1 MQAAATLRRR
11 PSAARARRW
20 AHDNLFS
27 SGWNT
32 ALTVVVVG
40 VLGFVLFS
48 VLRFVLISAEWAV
61 VEENRRLLFVGRYPR
76 AEDWRLWPPLWL
88 VAALGGLTFG
98 LWGEIG
104 RRGAATAAAVL
115 ALLLIFLAHGVPAL
129 LLLVAAALAA
139 GGYLTARHRL
149 RQAPFAAEA
158 RRVAIAGWVAVLPL
172 ALVLL
177 IAGGGARTTLWGGLM
192 LNLVLASVG
201 LAGGFPLG
209 VLLALG
215 RTSSYP
221 VVRLASIAYIELV
234 RGAPLIAWLLM
245 ARFVLPDFLPS
256 TFGLDEMDIVVRAM
270 VVLAVFTSAYIA
282 EIVRGGLQ
290 SLPRGQVEAAQAVG
304 LNSVQ
309 TVSLIVLPQ
318 ALRAVIPALVS
329 QFVSLWKDTSL
340 VFVLSIT
347 DLLGGAQ
354 AALAQRE
361 FFGRQ
366 KEVLLFVAL
375 VFWAVAFSMSRLSAR
390 LERALGV
397 GQR

>member
-1 MQAAATLRRR
+1 MQATATLQRR
-11 PSAARARRW
+11 SFLGRARRW
-20 AHDNLFS
+20 AHDHLFS
-27 SGWNT
+27 NAWNT
-32 ALTVVVVG
+32 ALTIVTVS

-48 VLRFVLISAEWAV
+48 VLRFVLVAAEWGV

-76 AEDWRLWPPLWL
+76 AEDWRLWPPLWS

-104 RRGAATAAAVL
+104 RRAAATGAGVL
-115 ALLLIFLAHGVPAL
+115 ALVLIFLAHGVPAL
-129 LLLVAAALAA
+129 LVLAAAALAT
-139 GGYLTARHRL
+139 GGYAVARGPL
-149 RQAPFAAEA
+149 RRASFAVEA
-158 RRVAIAGWVAVLPL
+158 RRSVIAGWVVVLPL
-172 ALVLL
+172 TLL
-177 IAGGGARTTLWGGLM
+177 LLSVGGGARTTLWGGLM

-256 TFGLDEMDIVVRAM
+256 AFGLNEMDIVVRAM
-270 VVLAVFTSAYIA
+270 LVLAVFTSAYIA

-290 SLPRGQVEAAQAVG
+290 SLPRGQAEAAQAIG
-304 LNSVQ
+304 LNSAQ
-309 TVSLIVLPQ
+309 TMALIVLPQ

-340 VFVLSIT
+340 VFVLSVT
-347 DLLGGAQ
+347 DLLGGAE

-366 KEVLLFVAL
+366 KEVLLFAAL
-375 VFWAVAFSMSRLSAR
+375 LFWAVAFSMSRLSAR
-390 LERALGV
+390 LERTLGV
-397 GQR
+397 GER